1 MVSNNSGLKRL
12 NSCCIYSYRLPFI
25 AWNIRN
31 NTKTLLMLIILFY
44 LEFTFS
50 SVFSLEFLVQE
61 RHKVSRVRKNKTMWL
76 QDVQDLQ
83 MNRLQINFYS
93 IRGTS
98 CHLQGYFSGLENG
111 GMVALNLF
119 NTFTTLSKAFF
130 GLTLM
135 WTSEPWRNSFYC
147 RVVLCIFLSSKKTP
161 YRWFCFQ
168 GLQDF
173 VHFTHAWKNRHVC

>member
-111 GMVALNLF
+111 GMVALILF

-130 GLTLM
+130 WFDIDVNIRALKKLI
-135 WTSEPWRNSFYC
+135 
-147 RVVLCIFLSSKKTP
+147 LLQSSS
-161 YRWFCFQ
+161 
-168 GLQDF
+168 L
-173 VHFTHAWKNRHVC
+173 HFFK

>member
-1 MVSNNSGLKRL
+1 
-12 NSCCIYSYRLPFI
+12 
-25 AWNIRN
+25 
-31 NTKTLLMLIILFY
+31 
-44 LEFTFS
+44 
-50 SVFSLEFLVQE
+50 
-61 RHKVSRVRKNKTMWL
+61 MWL

-111 GMVALNLF
+111 GMVALILF

-161 YRWFCFQ
+161 YRLSRAT
-168 GLQDF
+168 GLCSLHSCMKKQTCMLIHYSTPF
-173 VHFTHAWKNRHVC
+173 MFIISLYIIRWQNKWVIKIYTYSSPLHAKYLLFRTK